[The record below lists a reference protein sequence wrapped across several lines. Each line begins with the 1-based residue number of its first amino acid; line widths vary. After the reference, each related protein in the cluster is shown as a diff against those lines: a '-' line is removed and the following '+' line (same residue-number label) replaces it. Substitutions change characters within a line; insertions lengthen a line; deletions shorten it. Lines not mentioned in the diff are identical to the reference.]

1 MSLFICLRL
10 PLLYAQG
17 KVTEPLHTSVA
28 SAMNDEKEAY
38 RSLIKMC
45 ACVGGDDLAMKQMK
59 FPMNL
64 LDSLD
69 ELHIDNKGNLGG
81 ENPK

>member
-1 MSLFICLRL
+1 
-10 PLLYAQG
+10 
-17 KVTEPLHTSVA
+17 
-28 SAMNDEKEAY
+28 MNDEKEAY